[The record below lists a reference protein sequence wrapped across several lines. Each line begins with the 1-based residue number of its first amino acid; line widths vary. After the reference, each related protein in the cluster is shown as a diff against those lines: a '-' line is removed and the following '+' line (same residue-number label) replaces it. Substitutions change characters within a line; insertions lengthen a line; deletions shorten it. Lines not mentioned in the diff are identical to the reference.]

1 MTKDARS
8 HSNAPTRLETD
19 NKMFNYG
26 LISSYGGDIS
36 VICTVQSE
44 TRLDRLKAL
53 YLSTYH
59 LDITNGSHA
68 QRTA

>member
-1 MTKDARS
+1 MKLQSIRRQIIENWQDFAWN
-8 HSNAPTRLETD
+8 HL
-19 NKMFNYG
+19 K
-26 LISSYGGDIS
+26 I
-36 VICTVQSE
+36 VICIVQSE

-68 QRTA
+68 QRAA